1 VPETSED
8 LSNRGGWILN
18 DYLKFLE
25 YVVPA
30 TVSIRTVTP
39 QRHPSARI
47 LGTERMG
54 SGAIIDAEG
63 HILTVGYVVMGAR
76 TIEVTLPDQQQFP
89 ATLLCQD
96 FESGM
101 AILQTPARDLPTVP
115 LGRSSALS
123 EGDKVIIVAATDQ
136 TQRMASPGFISAL
149 RPFDA
154 YWEYMLDQ
162 AILTTAM
169 NPGFGGG
176 PLLDALGQMI
186 GVLSLN
192 LNSTKEMT
200 LAIPIDL
207 FHRVKERVFT
217 YGAITDRR
225 PRPWVGMY
233 SEPVEGGVAVIGLI
247 PNGPAG
253 RAGMEVKDVILEVD
267 NTEATGRRELYELM
281 WRKRA
286 GDEVTFTVQ
295 RGEEVLDIRVTS
307 MDRAEFYR

>member
-1 VPETSED
+1 V
-8 LSNRGGWILN
+8 N

-25 YVVPA
+25 HVVPA
-30 TVSIRTVTP
+30 VVSIRSVTP

-47 LGTERMG
+47 LGTERTG
-54 SGAIIDAEG
+54 SGAVIDAEG

-76 TIEVTLPDQQQFP
+76 TIEITLPDQQQYP
-89 ATLLCQD
+89 ATLLFQD

-115 LGRSSALS
+115 LGRSAALQ
-123 EGDKVIIVAATDQ
+123 EGDNVIIVAATDQ

-154 YWEYMLDQ
+154 YWEYMLDR

-176 PLLDALGQMI
+176 PLLDAFGQMI

-192 LNSTKEMT
+192 LNSPKEMS

-207 FHRVKERVFT
+207 FHGIRDSVFT
-217 YGAITDRR
+217 FGQVAGRR
-225 PRPWVGMY
+225 PRPWVGIY
-233 SEPVEGGVAVIGLI
+233 TEAIEGGVSVIGLI
-247 PNGPAG
+247 PNGPAS
-253 RAGMEVKDVILEVD
+253 RAGIEVKDIILEVD
-267 NTEATGRRELYELM
+267 HVEITGRRELYEAL
-281 WRKRA
+281 WKTRA
-286 GDEVTFTVQ
+286 GDEFTLTIQ
-295 RGEEVLDIRVTS
+295 RGEDMHEVPLTGI
-307 MDRAEFYR
+307 DRAEFYR

>member
-1 VPETSED
+1 V
-8 LSNRGGWILN
+8 N

-30 TVSIRTVTP
+30 VVSIRSMTP

-47 LGTERMG
+47 LGTERTG
-54 SGAIIDAEG
+54 SGAVIDAEG

-76 TIEVTLPDQQQFP
+76 TIEITLPDQQQYP
-89 ATLLCQD
+89 ATLLFQD
-96 FESGM
+96 FESGI

-115 LGRSSALS
+115 LGRSTSLKD
-123 EGDKVIIVAATDQ
+123 GDKVIIVAATDQ

-154 YWEYMLDQ
+154 YWEYRLDR

-176 PLLDALGQMI
+176 PLLDAFGQMI

-192 LNSTKEMT
+192 LNSPTEVS

-207 FHRVKERVFT
+207 FHGIKDSVFT
-217 YGAITDRR
+217 FGQVAGRR
-225 PRPWVGMY
+225 PRPWLGVY
-233 SEPVEGGVAVIGLI
+233 TEAVEGGVAVIGLI
-247 PNGPAG
+247 PNGPAS
-253 RAGMEVKDVILEVD
+253 RAGIEVKDIILEVD
-267 NTEATGRRELYELM
+267 NVEVAGRRELYDAI
-281 WRKRA
+281 WKRRA
-286 GDEVTFTVQ
+286 GDELTLTIQ
-295 RGEEVLDIRVTS
+295 RGEDIHEVRVTS
-307 MDRAEFYR
+307 IDRAEFYR

>member
-1 VPETSED
+1 M
-8 LSNRGGWILN
+8 N

-25 YVVPA
+25 YIVPA
-30 TVSIRTVTP
+30 VVSIRSVTP

-63 HILTVGYVVMGAR
+63 HILTVGYIVMGAR
-76 TIEVTLPDQQQFP
+76 TIEVTLPDQRQFP

-96 FESGM
+96 FESGI
-101 AILQTPARDLPTVP
+101 AVLRTTGRDLPTVP
-115 LGRSSALS
+115 LGRSSSLK
-123 EGDKVIIVAATDQ
+123 EGDKAIILAATDQ

-154 YWEYMLDQ
+154 YWEYVLDR

-176 PLLDALGQMI
+176 PVLDALGQMI

-192 LNSTKEMT
+192 LNSPKEMS

-207 FHRVKERVFT
+207 FHRIRDSVFS
-217 YGAITDRR
+217 YGEITGRQ
-225 PRPWVGMY
+225 PRPWVGFY
-233 SEPVEGGVAVIGLI
+233 TEPVEGGVAVIGLI
-247 PNGPAG
+247 PNGPAN
-253 RAGMEVKDVILEVD
+253 RAGLEVKDVILEV
-267 NTEATGRRELYELM
+267 EGVEVAGRRELYELM
-281 WRKRA
+281 WRKHA
-286 GDEVTFTVQ
+286 GDELTFTVQ
-295 RGEEVLDIRVTS
+295 RGEEIQEIRVTS
-307 MDRAEFYR
+307 VDRAEFYR

>member
-1 VPETSED
+1 M
-8 LSNRGGWILN
+8 N

-30 TVSIRTVTP
+30 VVSIHSVTP

-47 LGTERMG
+47 LGTERTG
-54 SGAIIDAEG
+54 SGAVIDADG
-63 HILTVGYVVMGAR
+63 HILTVGYIVMGAH
-76 TIEVTLPDQQQFP
+76 TIEITLPDHQQYP
-89 ATLLCQD
+89 ATLLFQD

-101 AILQTPARDLPTVP
+101 AVLQTPARDLPTVP
-115 LGRSSALS
+115 LGRSTSLK

-136 TQRMASPGFISAL
+136 AQRMASPGFISAL

-154 YWEYMLDQ
+154 YWEYMLDR

-192 LNSTKEMT
+192 LNSPKEMS

-207 FHRVKERVFT
+207 FHGIKDSVFAFRQVA
-217 YGAITDRR
+217 GRR
-225 PRPWVGMY
+225 ARPWIGMY
-233 SEPVEGGVAVIGLI
+233 TEPVDGGVAVIGLI
-247 PNGPAG
+247 PGGPASRVG
-253 RAGMEVKDVILEVD
+253 IEVKDIILEVD
-267 NTEATGRRELYELM
+267 HAEVSSRRELYEAM
-281 WRKRA
+281 WKRQA
-286 GDEVTFTVQ
+286 GDELTLTLQ
-295 RGEEVLDIRVTS
+295 RGEDIREVRVTS
-307 MDRAEFYR
+307 IDRAEFYR

>member
-1 VPETSED
+1 V
-8 LSNRGGWILN
+8 N

-25 YVVPA
+25 HVVPA
-30 TVSIRTVTP
+30 VVSIRSVTP

-47 LGTERMG
+47 LGTERTG
-54 SGAIIDAEG
+54 SGSVIDAEG

-76 TIEVTLPDQQQFP
+76 TIEITLPDQQQYP
-89 ATLLCQD
+89 ATLLFQD

-115 LGRSSALS
+115 LGQSAALQ
-123 EGDKVIIVAATDQ
+123 EGDNVIIVAATDQ

-154 YWEYMLDQ
+154 YWEYMLDR

-176 PLLDALGQMI
+176 PLFDAFGQMI

-192 LNSTKEMT
+192 LNSSKEMS

-207 FHRVKERVFT
+207 FHGIRDSVFT
-217 YGAITDRR
+217 FGQVAGRR
-225 PRPWVGMY
+225 PRPWVGIY
-233 SEPVEGGVAVIGLI
+233 TEAIEGGVSVIGLI
-247 PNGPAG
+247 PNGPAS
-253 RAGMEVKDVILEVD
+253 RAGIEVKDIILEVD
-267 NTEATGRRELYELM
+267 HVEITGRRELYEAL
-281 WRKRA
+281 WKTRA
-286 GDEVTFTVQ
+286 GDEFTLTIQ
-295 RGEEVLDIRVTS
+295 RGEDMHEVPLTGI
-307 MDRAEFYR
+307 DRAEFYR

>member
-1 VPETSED
+1 V
-8 LSNRGGWILN
+8 N

-25 YVVPA
+25 HVVPA
-30 TVSIRTVTP
+30 VVSIRSVTP

-47 LGTERMG
+47 LGTERTG
-54 SGAIIDAEG
+54 SGAVIDAEG

-76 TIEVTLPDQQQFP
+76 TIEITLPDQQQYP
-89 ATLLCQD
+89 ATLLFQD

-115 LGRSSALS
+115 LGRSAALQ
-123 EGDKVIIVAATDQ
+123 EGDNAIIVAATDQ

-154 YWEYMLDQ
+154 YWEYMLDR

-176 PLLDALGQMI
+176 PLLDASGQMI

-192 LNSTKEMT
+192 LNSPKEMS

-207 FHRVKERVFT
+207 FHGIRDSVFT
-217 YGAITDRR
+217 FGQVAGRL
-225 PRPWVGMY
+225 PRPWIGIY
-233 SEPVEGGVAVIGLI
+233 TEAIEGGVAVIGLI
-247 PNGPAG
+247 PNGPAS
-253 RAGMEVKDVILEVD
+253 RAGVEVKDMILEVD
-267 NTEATGRRELYELM
+267 HVEITGRRDLYEAL
-281 WRKRA
+281 WKRRA
-286 GDEVTFTVQ
+286 GDELILTIQ
-295 RGEEVLDIRVTS
+295 RGEDLHEIRLTGI
-307 MDRAEFYR
+307 DRAEFYR